1 MIDKNRP
8 FEDVKNVM
16 VMTTKNIMKK
26 NKRIIYVSHDNED
39 GMWQIQ
45 DGSDVE
51 MDDAMLASLEE
62 VIALDSTLM
71 ELNNL
76 PIGWI
81 AWRNT
86 KDSVWKRQ
94 PENL

>member
-1 MIDKNRP
+1 VIDKNRP